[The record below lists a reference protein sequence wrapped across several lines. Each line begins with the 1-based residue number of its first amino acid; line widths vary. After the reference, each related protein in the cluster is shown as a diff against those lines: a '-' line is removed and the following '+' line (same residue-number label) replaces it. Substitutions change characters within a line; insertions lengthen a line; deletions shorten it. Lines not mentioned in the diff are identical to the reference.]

1 MASEAGNFILDIHI
15 TKENISLE
23 IFILYG
29 KDQFCSSKKANTKSI
44 SNSCRGS
51 WEERSLMKLG
61 AAFLLNRCTCYLS
74 VWETSGSDQG
84 ILPYKVSYKVK
95 C

>member
-15 TKENISLE
+15 TKENRSLE

-29 KDQFCSSKKANTKSI
+29 KEQFCSSKKPNTKSI
-44 SNSCRGS
+44 PNSCRGS

-74 VWETSGSDQG
+74 VWETPGSDQG
-84 ILPYKVSYKVK
+84 ILPYRYLIK
-95 C
+95 